1 MLPSPAAVATG
12 LRMATTPVASPT
24 QSRVSRVVAAMR
36 PNCGRERI
44 WFISIEFK
52 AEGRWTMLPPG
63 CAGKTGRHLVVDQ
76 GGPGDAKGADWQGS
90 SVHGLRVHRDGR
102 PGLLNRLRD
111 RVRPPAPRREPRR
124 PLLGDGPGHRDDRG
138 DRRDLSPTHPAL

>member
-1 MLPSPAAVATG
+1 MLPSPAAVATE

-24 QSRVSRVVAAMR
+24 QARVSRVVAAMR

-76 GGPGDAKGADWQGS
+76 GDPVMPRGLTGRGVLFIAFAFTVMADPVS
-90 SVHGLRVHRDGR
+90 SIAYAIESALRH
-102 PGLLNRLRD
+102 L
-111 RVRPPAPRREPRR
+111 
-124 PLLGDGPGHRDDRG
+124 
-138 DRRDLSPTHPAL
+138 